1 MGKTDLVSFGQIFE
15 KKGTLSLIEAE
26 PSEEKTGF
34 GFSLLRSLTSNGKS
48 GTYMVLEQKGTR
60 IMSRLVSL
68 LHTLNLTDE
77 ELSPISF
84 WDMKA
89 PLFSTVVSAIERW
102 HQKGNADIVYI
113 DYLNL
118 IRPEGK
124 ELLSELKAIAIKF
137 DIPIIGMVRIPI
149 ENGEVNIDSPY
160 IDNLYCLKMEYRKV
174 SLIDLKGKKD
184 MEFSYDPK
192 TTGFKLGR

>member
-1 MGKTDLVSFGQIFE
+1 
-15 KKGTLSLIEAE
+15 
-26 PSEEKTGF
+26 
-34 GFSLLRSLTSNGKS
+34 
-48 GTYMVLEQKGTR
+48 
-60 IMSRLVSL
+60 
-68 LHTLNLTDE
+68 
-77 ELSPISF
+77 
-84 WDMKA
+84 MKA

-102 HQKGNADIVYI
+102 HQKGDADIVYI

-137 DIPIIGMVRIPI
+137 DIPIIGMEQIPRGS
-149 ENGEVNIDSPY
+149 GEAKMDSPY
-160 IDNLYCLKMEYRKV
+160 IDNLYCLKMEDRKV
-174 SLIDLKGKKD
+174 SLIDLKWKND

>member
-1 MGKTDLVSFGQIFE
+1 M
-15 KKGTLSLIEAE
+15 
-26 PSEEKTGF
+26 
-34 GFSLLRSLTSNGKS
+34 LRSLTSNGKS

-68 LHTLNLTDE
+68 LHTLNLIDE

-89 PLFSTVVSAIERW
+89 PLFSTAVSAIERW

-160 IDNLYCLKMEYRKV
+160 IDNLYCLKMEDRKV

-192 TTGFKLGR
+192 TTEFKLGR